1 MAPTVDI
8 NYFAVLAAAAAS
20 FVIGFLWHGPLF
32 GKQWMKLMGVTEKS
46 IKQMK
51 LTPVQAMA
59 GGFIATLLMSYIFAH
74 FIDYA
79 QASTIMEGIVAGL
92 WIWLGFVATIMLN
105 GVLWEGRP
113 FKLYLLNVS
122 YHLVTLAVMGAIL
135 AVWV

>member
-1 MAPTVDI
+1 MAPYVEI
-8 NYFAVLAAAAAS
+8 NYLAVLAAAIAS
-20 FVIGFLWHGPLF
+20 FVIGFVWHGPLF
-32 GKQWMKLMGVTEKS
+32 GKQWMKLMGFTEKS
-46 IKQMK
+46 MKEMK

-59 GGFIATLLMSYIFAH
+59 GGFVATLLMSYIFAH
-74 FIDYA
+74 FIDYV
-79 QASTIMEGIVAGL
+79 QASTIVEGVVAGL

-122 YHLVTLAVMGAIL
+122 YHLVTLAVMGVIL